1 MEWRIIIFLCLFLH
15 LSQVVL
21 GQEPYIRAVNYP
33 YQISTKTIYDMH
45 ADARGQIWLGTNKGL
60 FRFNGKQAISVPFE
74 ESRQTDFTHLKT
86 DPYGRIWGMNFANQL
101 AYVNRDTLRLFQFP
115 EELKL
120 EGNLIDF
127 DFTPQ
132 CIWLCSDKMIV
143 AIHLKS
149 RKILYQYKEESK
161 QIFAIKAFKQKIHV
175 LKMGEDMVCDEQG
188 NTEVLPVCISSVG
201 RFTVSNGEILLTHR
215 ENFLRKACI
224 FKDNQWGKLPDFDL
238 PESVVVY
245 HLSTSKSGK
254 TWICTKQGGWLWDC
268 KAGKAYNL
276 FPHLQVTD
284 VVEDYQGN
292 YWVSTL
298 DDGLW
303 FCPSLK
309 TITYTPIIDLEEQ
322 NTFIT
327 RINLDDK
334 PGHYWI
340 SAANG
345 KTYYTQ
351 LKNPKS
357 LFSIEGDF
365 KKEITSFIKSPKT
378 DEILN
383 TSGIFNLKNKNY
395 IRLPAPKDMSLY
407 NTQYL
412 LIARSSAAEWLLPF
426 YEKGTASPKKVF
438 GIELSSNQS
447 SLFGYPTYLLRAQRS
462 YSVCLDS
469 VRQKYWV
476 GYADDLY
483 EYDFKGNF
491 KIIKTQKGEPIAA
504 HRMCLD
510 KQGKLYVAT
519 FNQGLMVIKNQTIIK
534 RLGKYNLLKSNE
546 VRKVFNYKDTIWVGT
561 TQEIGYLLNDNQS
574 FVDVLGN
581 NSIGRINYQDFIPS
595 EQALLIAVG
604 FKVLYLPR
612 NILKNPQTLTV
623 LYPKINQK
631 ENNIQIV
638 LEMLNYTNPEYSR
651 FYYRLEN
658 IDQKWQN
665 TDDIIAFLRY
675 SQLSPGDYVLEYY
688 AEDKFSKLRSKLY
701 KLNFKVKAAWWQQL
715 WFYALIVCL
724 IISFLTFIFYL
735 WLKKAQKRQSL
746 REQLWISQLKAIK
759 AQMNPHFLYN
769 ILNTVQGLVYSNR
782 RSEAAE
788 LLGKFS
794 DLMRNTLESSEIP
807 YLPLQDEI
815 NTIHLYLNLE
825 QSRFEGKDFEYS
837 VQAEEVW
844 HLLDQEI
851 PSMLIQ
857 PFVENAIK
865 HGLLHKKEEKRLFIK
880 FETHLNNLHISI
892 EDNGIGRQH
901 ASEIRQRQ
909 AQRVQHF
916 TMNATQQRIDLLNK
930 MGKFKIH
937 FEVIDLFDS
946 QQVSAGTRVEINI
959 IFLTPNKL

>member
-1 MEWRIIIFLCLFLH
+1 
-15 LSQVVL
+15 
-21 GQEPYIRAVNYP
+21 
-33 YQISTKTIYDMH
+33 
-45 ADARGQIWLGTNKGL
+45 
-60 FRFNGKQAISVPFE
+60 
-74 ESRQTDFTHLKT
+74 
-86 DPYGRIWGMNFANQL
+86 
-101 AYVNRDTLRLFQFP
+101 
-115 EELKL
+115 
-120 EGNLIDF
+120 
-127 DFTPQ
+127 
-132 CIWLCSDKMIV
+132 
-143 AIHLKS
+143 
-149 RKILYQYKEESK
+149 
-161 QIFAIKAFKQKIHV
+161 
-175 LKMGEDMVCDEQG
+175 
-188 NTEVLPVCISSVG
+188 
-201 RFTVSNGEILLTHR
+201 
-215 ENFLRKACI
+215 
-224 FKDNQWGKLPDFDL
+224 
-238 PESVVVY
+238 
-245 HLSTSKSGK
+245 
-254 TWICTKQGGWLWDC
+254 
-268 KAGKAYNL
+268 
-276 FPHLQVTD
+276 
-284 VVEDYQGN
+284 
-292 YWVSTL
+292 
-298 DDGLW
+298 
-303 FCPSLK
+303 
-309 TITYTPIIDLEEQ
+309 
-322 NTFIT
+322 
-327 RINLDDK
+327 
-334 PGHYWI
+334 
-340 SAANG
+340 
-345 KTYYTQ
+345 
-351 LKNPKS
+351 
-357 LFSIEGDF
+357 
-365 KKEITSFIKSPKT
+365 
-378 DEILN
+378 
-383 TSGIFNLKNKNY
+383 
-395 IRLPAPKDMSLY
+395 
-407 NTQYL
+407 
-412 LIARSSAAEWLLPF
+412 
-426 YEKGTASPKKVF
+426 
-438 GIELSSNQS
+438 
-447 SLFGYPTYLLRAQRS
+447 
-462 YSVCLDS
+462 
-469 VRQKYWV
+469 V

-546 VRKVFNYKDTIWVGT
+546 IRKVFNYKDTIWVGT

-581 NSIGRINYQDFIPS
+581 NSIGRITYQDFIPS

-724 IISFLTFIFYL
+724 IILFLTFIFYL

-844 HLLDQEI
+844 HLLDQEV

-937 FEVIDLFDS
+937 FEVIDLFDN